1 MVRPVVV
8 SKSFVAWLR
17 PYLKAVSGRTRATVA
32 ALAVGAVLTVGP
44 RTVANAL
51 RVLGLAD
58 EPGFATFHRVL
69 NRNAW
74 SGLVLARTLLHALVG
89 AFVPYGPVVI
99 GVDHTLERRRGPCIR
114 PASQYYDPVRSSKK
128 RRVTS
133 HGLRWLTAML
143 LVEVPFAGRIWGLPV
158 LTALTPSRCWCQEHG
173 RHYRSAIDWA
183 RAVLRRLHRW
193 LPDRLLVAV
202 MDGGFAALDLL
213 DALSPSMI
221 IVTRLRFDVGL
232 FDPPPAE
239 QHYGRPAVKGARQ
252 PSLRDRLSDPAT
264 VWRRAVQASRTQWR
278 SGGWIEYASGTA
290 LWYHAGKP
298 VVPILWVLVRYPDGR
313 REPEAFL
320 CTDPTVPPA
329 HGAGMVQSSLVHGN
343 HLRRK
348 PRPHRDR
355 DAAPMD
361 RCGDFPHDAAAVR
374 AVFTDHVVRAPTC
387 RPAGAV
393 AAARPVVPQARA
405 HLRRCVGP
413 PAPAPVVRTGLRHV
427 ARKHRH
433 DENRPSASAPPHRIR
448 LLRPVERD
456 DPALRLA

>member
-1 MVRPVVV
+1 MVRPVVLP
-8 SKSFVAWLR
+8 KSFVAWLW
-17 PYLKAVSGRTRATVA
+17 PYLEAFSGRTRATVA
-32 ALAVGAVLTVGP
+32 ALTVGAVLSVGP

-51 RVLGLAD
+51 RVLGLVD
-58 EPGFATFHRVL
+58 EAGFATFHRVL

-89 AFVPYGPVVI
+89 AFVPDGPVVI
-99 GVDHTLERRRGPCIR
+99 GVDHTLERRRGPCSR
-114 PASQYYDPVRSSKK
+114 PASQYYDAVRSSKK

-158 LTALTPSRCWCQEHG
+158 LTALTPSRSWCQEHG
-173 RHYRSAIDWA
+173 RHYRSVNDWA

-193 LPDRLLVAV
+193 LPERLLVAV

-221 IVTRLRFDVGL
+221 VVTRLRLDAGL

-252 PSLRDRLSDPAT
+252 PSLRARLSDPAT

-313 REPEAFL
+313 RGPEAFL
-320 CTDPTVPPA
+320 CTEPTVPPRTVLEWFNRRWSMETTYQESRA
-329 HGAGMVQSSLVHGN
+329 RIGIATQRQWTDPAIFRTTPLLFGLYSLITLYVHQHADRLALSPRRALWYPKPAPTFADALARLRQHLWFEQAFAMSPEN
-343 HLRRK
+343 TDMMKTAPPLLRRLVESVCY
-348 PRPHRDR
+348 
-355 DAAPMD
+355 AP
-361 RCGDFPHDAAAVR
+361 
-374 AVFTDHVVRAPTC
+374 
-387 RPAGAV
+387 
-393 AAARPVVPQARA
+393 
-405 HLRRCVGP
+405 
-413 PAPAPVVRTGLRHV
+413 
-427 ARKHRH
+427 
-433 DENRPSASAPPHRIR
+433 
-448 LLRPVERD
+448 
-456 DPALRLA
+456 